1 MRWGLAALG
10 LTAMLAGAPAF
21 AGESA
26 CGEALRLTVDPAAK
40 GPEVAATL
48 LRRLQAAGA
57 PSPKAEADAAGQVRA
72 VLPQGASETL
82 LTRPASIEFRLVAKP
97 DEAGAVV
104 LPRLDGKGA
113 QSLSPEII
121 LNETHL
127 REVTVRT
134 SADPAGG
141 LPAAALAFHFDARA
155 VKNLMAATTEAVGR
169 KLAIVVDGEIVADPI
184 IRAPIA
190 SMTGEIPGGSP
201 QSASELVD
209 LLRSGRLP
217 AKVAIAARQPAP
229 CGKP

>member
-1 MRWGLAALG
+1 MRLVLAAMVL
-10 LTAMLAGAPAF
+10 MLAGAPAV
-21 AGESA
+21 AAESG
-26 CGEALRLTVDPAAK
+26 CGEAVRLAVEPAAK
-40 GPEVAATL
+40 APAVAAI
-48 LRRLQAAGA
+48 LRLRLQAAGA

>member
-1 MRWGLAALG
+1 MRLGLAALV
-10 LTAMLAGAPAF
+10 LVLAGEPAV
-21 AGESA
+21 AAESA
-26 CGEALRLTVDPAAK
+26 CGEAFRLTVQPPDKA
-40 GPEVAATL
+40 PEVAATL

-57 PSPKAEADAAGQVRA
+57 PSPKAEVDAAGSVRA
-72 VLPQGASETL
+72 VLPQGGSDTL

-97 DEAGAVV
+97 DEPGAVV
-104 LPRLDGKGA
+104 LPVLGTKGA
-113 QSLSPEII
+113 ESVSPEII
-121 LNETHL
+121 LDERRL
-127 REVTVRT
+127 REIKVRVTPN
-134 SADPAGG
+134 PAGG
-141 LPAAALAFHFDARA
+141 PPSAALAFHFDPQA